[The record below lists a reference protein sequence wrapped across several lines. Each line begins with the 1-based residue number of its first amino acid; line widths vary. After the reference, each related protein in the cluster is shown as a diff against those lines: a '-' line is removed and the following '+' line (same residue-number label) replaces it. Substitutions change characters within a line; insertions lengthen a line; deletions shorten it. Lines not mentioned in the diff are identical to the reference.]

1 MAKLHTFFKT
11 ILYILAVIL
20 LILSL
25 NNAKQSFKVS
35 MKNKNLKNARFCI
48 FFQIYSLILQSVRIN
63 MQK

>member
-1 MAKLHTFFKT
+1 MAKLRTFFKT

-35 MKNKNLKNARFCI
+35 MKNKNLKNTCFCI
-48 FFQIYSLILQSVRIN
+48 FFQIYSLILQPVRIN

>member
-35 MKNKNLKNARFCI
+35 MKNKNLKIPVFA
-48 FFQIYSLILQSVRIN
+48 YSSKYIR
-63 MQK
+63 

>member
-35 MKNKNLKNARFCI
+35 MKNNACFCI
-48 FFQIYSLILQSVRIN
+48 FFQIYSLILQPVRIN